1 MRRFVVGDE
10 DNLFGIDEDR
20 EHENGQSRANLK
32 VPPPIKT
39 IDIHFR
45 ERKEVVVVVVQK
57 DVKKSRTFSPSGNP
71 GRVLLTNVITS
82 APPMAIS
89 DRAPMMM
96 IDDDGWMDYKKNGER
111 RNFGG
116 GAFFVSP
123 PFLLTF
129 EKKKKR
135 RF

>member
-45 ERKEVVVVVVQK
+45 ERKEVVVVIQK

-111 RNFGG
+111 RNLGG
-116 GAFFVSP
+116 GVFCVSSLS
-123 PFLLTF
+123 FDI
-129 EKKKKR
+129 
-135 RF
+135 

>member
-45 ERKEVVVVVVQK
+45 ERKEVVVVVQK

-96 IDDDGWMDYKKNGER
+96 IDDDGWITKKMER
-111 RNFGG
+111 EGIWGG
-116 GAFFVSP
+116 GVFCVSSLS
-123 PFLLTF
+123 FDI
-129 EKKKKR
+129 
-135 RF
+135 

>member
-32 VPPPIKT
+32 VPPPIK
-39 IDIHFR
+39 
-45 ERKEVVVVVVQK
+45 ERKEVVVVVQK

-71 GRVLLTNVITS
+71 GRMLLTNVITS

-89 DRAPMMM
+89 DRAPMM
-96 IDDDGWMDYKKNGER
+96 IDDDDD
-111 RNFGG
+111 
-116 GAFFVSP
+116 
-123 PFLLTF
+123 
-129 EKKKKR
+129 
-135 RF
+135 

>member
-32 VPPPIKT
+32 VPPPIK
-39 IDIHFR
+39 

-96 IDDDGWMDYKKNGER
+96 IDDDGWMDYKKNGEKKGIL
-111 RNFGG
+111 GG
-116 GAFFVSP
+116 GRFLCLLPFF
-123 PFLLTF
+123 
-129 EKKKKR
+129 
-135 RF
+135 

>member
-32 VPPPIKT
+32 VPPPIKFA
-39 IDIHFR
+39 IHFR

-96 IDDDGWMDYKKNGER
+96 IDDDGWITKKMER
-111 RNFGG
+111 EGIWGG
-116 GAFFVSP
+116 GVFCVSSLS
-123 PFLLTF
+123 FDI
-129 EKKKKR
+129 
-135 RF
+135 

>member
-39 IDIHFR
+39 IHKRDVDFAIHFR
-45 ERKEVVVVVVQK
+45 ERKEVVVVVQK

-89 DRAPMMM
+89 DRAPMTM
-96 IDDDGWMDYKKNGER
+96 IDD
-111 RNFGG
+111 
-116 GAFFVSP
+116 
-123 PFLLTF
+123 
-129 EKKKKR
+129 
-135 RF
+135 